1 MPAKLL
7 LSLTFF
13 AGAFAQS
20 KPNLIF
26 IMADDPYGDLGCFG
40 QKTDQDPASRPNGQ
54 RRDEVRPVLPG
65 STVCA
70 HREAS
75 HIGHTW
81 AHSRP

>member
-26 IMADDPYGDLGCFG
+26 IMADDLGYGDLGCFG
-40 QKTDQDPASRPNGQ
+40 QKLIKTPRLDQMAKEGMKFTRFYS
-54 RRDEVRPVLPG
+54 G

-75 HIGHTW
+75 
-81 AHSRP
+81 S